1 VSSLLLEAA
10 TGPELVYAWPAL
22 LLTLVGLGLRRVS
35 GDARTPRGDAVIVE
49 LCLGIVAVTALM
61 FWSVVSLRV
70 LF

>member
-1 VSSLLLEAA
+1 MSSLLFQTA

-22 LLTLVGLGLRRVS
+22 LLTVVRLGLRRIS
-35 GDARTPRGDAVIVE
+35 GDARTPRGDAVMVE

-61 FWSVVSLRV
+61 FWLVVSLRV